1 MVDKMVRND
10 GKKSNPIEISMNKN
24 NKNAKFNQELL
35 EFLAGLGKSLTAAGI
50 SVTAVQSILYDIAR
64 AYSVKAEILIF
75 TTFLIIKLGDE
86 ESSPLTTVNKISG
99 LSHLNQVSELYELIY
114 LAEKAE
120 ISPKEGQKR
129 LKEITCQKHRF
140 GILGIIIGYVLFAMG
155 LGMLLQPTPQQL
167 LVSGLLGG
175 LVSILLIISE
185 NRPRLTLILPVLS
198 AFIVSTI
205 FFWGAKEGFILGSF
219 TLLIPALAYFLPGAT
234 LTTGMFE
241 LASGDLISGASR
253 TIYGVTILF
262 LLLFGVL
269 IGIQITGLSQ
279 QDLLS
284 TAIHVNPLGWVP
296 LAGILLFALGMFL
309 FMSMRTKDLPWVIL
323 VLYIAFFGQ
332 QTGNYF
338 VGSFFGAFLGSM
350 LMTISGTLIGRSPH
364 RTPSFVSTISA
375 FWFLVPGS
383 LGFIGLATLI
393 GRNYLTAV
401 NDLILLVMTIVA
413 ISLGLLV
420 GAAIAEP
427 LKLQKI
433 KSKFYRD
440 SNNK

>member
-1 MVDKMVRND
+1 MD
-10 GKKSNPIEISMNKN
+10 KN
-24 NKNAKFNQELL
+24 NKMNISSHKNGSRGKKFNHELL
-35 EFLAGLGKSLTAAGI
+35 EFMAGLGKSLTSAGI

-64 AYSVKAEILIF
+64 AYDVKAEILIF

-86 ESSPLTTVNKISG
+86 ESSPLTTVNQISG

-129 LKEITCQKHRF
+129 LKKIMCQKHRF
-140 GILGIIIGYVLFAMG
+140 GVLGIILGYILFALG

-167 LVSGLLGG
+167 IVSGVLGG
-175 LVSILLIISE
+175 IVSLLLILSE
-185 NRPRLTLILPVLS
+185 NRPRLTLILPVIA
-198 AFIVSTI
+198 AFVVSTI
-205 FFWGAKEGFILGSF
+205 FFWGVKEGLVLGSF
-219 TLLIPALAYFLPGAT
+219 TLLVPALAYFLPGAT

-269 IGIQITGLSQ
+269 IGIQVTGLSQ
-279 QDLLS
+279 QDFLVAATHTS
-284 TAIHVNPLGWVP
+284 IFGWAPLV
-296 LAGILLFALGMFL
+296 GILLFAMGMFL

-332 QTGNYF
+332 QVGNYF
-338 VGSFFGAFLGSM
+338 IGSFFGAFLGS
-350 LMTISGTLIGRSPH
+350 LFMTISGTLIGRSPK

-393 GRNYLTAV
+393 GQNYLTAV
-401 NDLILLVMTIVA
+401 NDLILLVMTVVA

-427 LKLQKI
+427 LRLQKI
-433 KSKFYRD
+433 KSKFYRE
-440 SNNK
+440 SKNK

>member
-1 MVDKMVRND
+1 MDKP
-10 GKKSNPIEISMNKN
+10 KKDLKFLENQEKD
-24 NKNAKFNQELL
+24 KKFNHELL
-35 EFLAGLGKSLTAAGI
+35 EFMASLGKSLTSAGI

-64 AYSVKAEILIF
+64 AYDVKAEILIF

-86 ESSPLTTVNKISG
+86 ESPPLTTVNQISG

-120 ISPKEGQKR
+120 ISPREGQNR

-140 GILGIIIGYVLFAMG
+140 GVLGIILGYILFALG

-167 LVSGLLGG
+167 VVSGFLGG
-175 LVSILLIISE
+175 IVSLLLISSE
-185 NRPRLTLILPVLS
+185 NKPRLTLILPVLA

-205 FFWGAKEGFILGSF
+205 VFWGVKEGLILVGSF
-219 TLLIPALAYFLPGAT
+219 TILVPALAYFLPGAT

-241 LASGDLISGASR
+241 LASGDMISGASR
-253 TIYGVTILF
+253 TIYGITILF

-279 QDLLS
+279 HDLIINSIPIS
-284 TAIHVNPLGWVP
+284 TFGWIPLI
-296 LAGILLFALGMFL
+296 GILLFAMGMFL

-332 QTGNYF
+332 QVGNYF
-338 VGSFFGAFLGSM
+338 IGSFFGAFLGS
-350 LMTISGTLIGRSPH
+350 LFMTVSGTLIGRSPN

-393 GRNYLTAV
+393 GQNYFTAV
-401 NDLILLVMTIVA
+401 NNLILLIMTVVA
-413 ISLGLLV
+413 ISLGLLI

-427 LKLQKI
+427 LRLQKI
-433 KSKFYRD
+433 KSKLYKD
-440 SNNK
+440 SK

>member
-1 MVDKMVRND
+1 MDKNH
-10 GKKSNPIEISMNKN
+10 KKTLKNIEKQKIDK
-24 NKNAKFNQELL
+24 KFNHDLL
-35 EFLAGLGKSLTAAGI
+35 KFVAGLGKALSSAGI
-50 SVTAVQSILYDIAR
+50 SVTAIQSILHDITR
-64 AYSVKAEILIF
+64 AYGVKAEIIFF

-114 LAEKAE
+114 LAEKAK
-120 ISPKEGQKR
+120 ISPEEGEKR
-129 LKEITCQKHRF
+129 LKEIMCQKHRF
-140 GILGIIIGYVLFAMG
+140 GVFGIIVGYILFALG
-155 LGMLLQPTPQQL
+155 LGMLLQPTLQQL
-167 LVSGLLGG
+167 IVSGFLGG
-175 LVSILLIISE
+175 IVSLLLILSE
-185 NRPRLTLILPVLS
+185 NRARLTLILPVIS
-198 AFIVSTI
+198 AFVVSTI
-205 FFWGAKEGFILGSF
+205 FFWGAKEGLILGSF

-279 QDLLS
+279 QDLLV
-284 TAIHVNPLGWVP
+284 TATHTSIFGLLPL
-296 LAGILLFALGMFL
+296 LGILLFASGMFL
-309 FMSMRTKDLPWVIL
+309 FMSMRNKDLPWVIL

-332 QTGNYF
+332 LVGNYL
-338 VGSFFGAFLGSM
+338 VGTFFGAFLGS
-350 LMTISGTLIGRSPH
+350 LFMTISGTLIGRSPK

-393 GRNYLTAV
+393 GQNYFTAV
-401 NDLILLVMTIVA
+401 NDLILLIMTVVA

-420 GAAIAEP
+420 GGAIAEP
-427 LKLQKI
+427 LRLQKI
-433 KSKFYRD
+433 KSKFYKE
-440 SNNK
+440 SN

>member
-1 MVDKMVRND
+1 MDKTN
-10 GKKSNPIEISMNKN
+10 KKDLNVPEKQHKSK
-24 NKNAKFNQELL
+24 KFNHELL
-35 EFLAGLGKSLTAAGI
+35 EFMAGLGKSLTSAGI
-50 SVTAVQSILYDIAR
+50 SVTAVQSILYDIAK
-64 AYSVKAEILIF
+64 AYEVKAEILIF

-86 ESSPLTTVNKISG
+86 ESPPLTTVNQISG

-120 ISPKEGQKR
+120 ITPKEGQER
-129 LKEITCQKHRF
+129 LKKITCQKHRF
-140 GILGIIIGYVLFAMG
+140 GVLGIILGYILFALG

-167 LVSGLLGG
+167 LISGLLGG
-175 LVSILLIISE
+175 IVSLLLILSE
-185 NRPRLTLILPVLS
+185 NKPRLTLILPVLA

-205 FFWGAKEGFILGSF
+205 LFWGVKEGLILVGSF
-219 TLLIPALAYFLPGAT
+219 TILVPALAYFLPGAT

-241 LASGDLISGASR
+241 LASGDMISGASR

-279 QDLLS
+279 HDLIVNSIPSS
-284 TAIHVNPLGWVP
+284 TFGWVP
-296 LAGILLFALGMFL
+296 LIGILLFAMGMFL

-332 QTGNYF
+332 QVGNYF
-338 VGSFFGAFLGSM
+338 IGSFFGAFLGS
-350 LMTISGTLIGRSPH
+350 LFMTVSGTLIGRSPK

-393 GRNYLTAV
+393 GQNYFTAV
-401 NDLILLVMTIVA
+401 NNLILLIMTVVA
-413 ISLGLLV
+413 ISLGLLI

-427 LKLQKI
+427 LRLQKI
-433 KSKFYRD
+433 KSKLYKD
-440 SNNK
+440 GK